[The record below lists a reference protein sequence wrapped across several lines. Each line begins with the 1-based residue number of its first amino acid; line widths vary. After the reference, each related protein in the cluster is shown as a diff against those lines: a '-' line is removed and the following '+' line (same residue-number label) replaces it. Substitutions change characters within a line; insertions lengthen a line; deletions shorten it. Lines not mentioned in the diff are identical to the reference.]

1 MKPLNHKDRK
11 TAVRKFIWSVFPVL
25 LITLIGLWLLFK
37 NSRMHSLFI
46 ENKYNI
52 QKMKF
57 IEQANI
63 NEKIDSIIT
72 FGNKVIDIDMAED
85 YHIQTQKLISQSV
98 DNCLNYSLLQK
109 KGAPYEIALNIVKST
124 QTSLDSVHNIKK
136 THAYNAEKLKA
147 CIRSY
152 DENIKK

>member
-72 FGNKVIDIDMAED
+72 FGNKVIDEDMAED
-85 YHIQTQKLISQSV
+85 HYIQTQKLISQSV
-98 DNCLNYSLLQK
+98 DNCLSYSLLQK
-109 KGAPYEIALNIVKST
+109 EGAPYEIALNVVKST
-124 QTSLDSVHNIKK
+124 QASLDSFHTVNKLYAK
-136 THAYNAEKLKA
+136 NFEKLRT
-147 CIRSY
+147 CLRMY
-152 DENIKK
+152 DENLEK